1 MYTDL
6 DSGFNWFSKATVKA
20 QEKGVFL
27 YCFIAV
33 TCSMSDLSSPTGDQ
47 IHVPCIGSA
56 ES

>member
-20 QEKGVFL
+20 QEKGVLF
-27 YCFIAV
+27 CFVAV
-33 TCSMSDLSSPTGDQ
+33 PCSMWDLSSPIGDQ
-47 IHVPCIGSA
+47 IHAHCIGSA